1 MNKKEFIYSI
11 FGLLLIDLG
20 AMLYAHLRDDN
31 LLVAFLFLLFGNTI
45 GGILYKYKER
55 KR

>member
-20 AMLYAHLRDDN
+20 AMLYTHLYDDN
-31 LLVAFLFLLFGNTI
+31 LLVAFLFLFFGNCI
-45 GGILYKYKER
+45 GGVLHR
-55 KR
+55 WRSND